1 MSRPEIGLHN
11 KLEQMGQE
19 GKKAEVVGAYLRGGV
34 TLRELGLRHGIG
46 VSTIHRWVKE
56 YERAAGATGQTAATG
71 PPGGSSKEGWE
82 KLVAKDAELSAD
94 VRRLRKELE
103 EARLYNRLLNAMIDI
118 AEEQFEIPIR
128 KKPGARRR

>member
-1 MSRPEIGLHN
+1 M
-11 KLEQMGQE
+11 
-19 GKKAEVVGAYLRGGV
+19 VV
-34 TLRELGLRHGIG
+34 
-46 VSTIHRWVKE
+46 
-56 YERAAGATGQTAATG
+56 
-71 PPGGSSKEGWE
+71 
-82 KLVAKDAELSAD
+82 KDAELSAD